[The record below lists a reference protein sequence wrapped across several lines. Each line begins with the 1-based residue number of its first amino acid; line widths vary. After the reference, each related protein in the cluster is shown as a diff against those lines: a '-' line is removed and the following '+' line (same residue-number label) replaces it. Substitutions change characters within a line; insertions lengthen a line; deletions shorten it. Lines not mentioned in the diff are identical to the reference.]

1 MMTPADII
9 LILCILAFTFIGYQ
23 SGFINS
29 FLAIV
34 KWIAGVFIAVLL
46 YKPLAGLLDQ
56 YFIIEQQWQWVLS
69 FGMIFSSALFLL
81 SLLISSIKKLITPG
95 VQYSYANKITGI
107 IPGFIAGV
115 FAAIVL
121 AKIFTASIWFD
132 TPAKQNNSFLLSA
145 MVSSTTGADKIFNN
159 IFNDAAQQVAAA
171 KEAQYG
177 PSELF
182 KSELFTAM
190 PGLETQLLYLVN
202 NERLQHGLQILLP
215 DTALHTAARLHAADM
230 FTRGY
235 FAHNNPDGATPFD
248 RMRKLGITYR
258 SAGENLAHSYDLDAA
273 HTGLMNSPGHRENI
287 LSKRY
292 GKIGIAV
299 LQSDTKGLMVVQEF
313 RN

>member
-1 MMTPADII
+1 MMNPADII

-29 FLAIV
+29 FLSIV
-34 KWIAGVFIAVLL
+34 KWAAAILTASIL
-46 YKPLAGLLDQ
+46 YKPLASLLDE
-56 YFIIEQQWQWVLS
+56 YFIIQQQWQWALS

-81 SLLISSIKKLITPG
+81 SLLIAGIKKSISPEVHYG
-95 VQYSYANKITGI
+95 YANKITGI
-107 IPGFIAGV
+107 IPGFAGGV
-115 FAAIVL
+115 LAAIVL

-132 TPAKQNNSFLLSA
+132 TAAKQNKTLLLSA
-145 MVSSTTGADKIFNN
+145 MVSSTARADSVFNTIFD
-159 IFNDAAQQVAAA
+159 ITSQQVAAA

-177 PSELF
+177 TSEIF
-182 KSELFTAM
+182 KSPAFTPM

-202 NERLQHGLQILLP
+202 KERLRLGLEILVP
-215 DTALHTAARLHAADM
+215 DTQLQQAARIHAADM

-235 FAHNNPDGATPFD
+235 FAHNSPEGSTPFD
-248 RMRKLGITYR
+248 RMRKLGITYK

-287 LSKRY
+287 LDKRY

-299 LQSDTKGLMVVQEF
+299 LQSQTKGIMVVQEF
-313 RN
+313 KN